1 MTVRLTRLYCKRIC
15 FCLYYLFSGRIEQR
29 LFLLIALKTRSLNMC
44 CVGICNLGH
53 KEVIK
58 DRDRFVCFFGP
69 TSHPFKVEKCSRP
82 TPGRWIKDF
91 LHCSKRD
98 KKRFSIILFFK
109 PFKLRH
115 GDISMNL
122 NYLTDLPDSSC
133 SCSGFVFFGGVGWF
147 GHHWQ
152 GCWIW
157 FLWKWE
163 KKKKINRLKL
173 NF

>member
-1 MTVRLTRLYCKRIC
+1 MTVRLTRLFEIYCKRMC
-15 FCLYYLFSGRIEQR
+15 FCLYYLFSGRIVQR

-163 KKKKINRLKL
+163 KLTGWN
-173 NF
+173 

>member
-1 MTVRLTRLYCKRIC
+1 MC

-109 PFKLRH
+109 PFTLRH

-133 SCSGFVFFGGVGWF
+133 SCSGFVFLVGWDDLGTTGRDVGF
-147 GHHWQ
+147 GFS
-152 GCWIW
+152 GS
-157 FLWKWE
+157 E
-163 KKKKINRLKL
+163 KKRKKLTGWN
-173 NF
+173 